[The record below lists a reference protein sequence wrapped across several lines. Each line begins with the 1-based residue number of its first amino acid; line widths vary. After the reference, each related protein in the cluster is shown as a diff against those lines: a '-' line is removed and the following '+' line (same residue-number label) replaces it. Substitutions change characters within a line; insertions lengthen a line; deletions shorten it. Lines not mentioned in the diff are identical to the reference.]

1 MTSKLQ
7 NYKIIFWFFKPIH
20 LWRFVMAAIE
30 NIVKN
35 HWFPMKSNNLQNVVS
50 VKEETKEENR
60 GLNSKGNGKKRS

>member
-1 MTSKLQ
+1 
-7 NYKIIFWFFKPIH
+7 
-20 LWRFVMAAIE
+20 MAAIE